1 MQAQIRPNRLEVNDR
16 FPLLGFTIRA
26 NEPDARAE
34 VALATS
40 PDLLAQAG
48 KGRRT
53 SSNFFSS
60 RATGEL
66 VVPRGEAV
74 WVVPPEILARFIGT
88 ERLYFGLAVA
98 PRGGPMAV
106 AVMPTEASPYVSL
119 RALTGRSLRRV
130 RLLPGRM
137 RPFQGGLDWA
147 GDVEQPGQ
155 RPAAAVPAPAP
166 AAEPEPYDD
175 GFGPMPPAA
184 GTAPAPNQAPA
195 AAAPPAAQS
204 LGVRRPAGRA
214 MAKGLEVAAER
225 QPVTP
230 PQVTPL
236 EGAQRAAAEAALAA
250 LAGPAARLRAA

>member
-40 PDLLAQAG
+40 PDLLTPAG

-53 SSNFFSS
+53 ASNFFSS

-147 GDVEQPGQ
+147 GDVEQL
-155 RPAAAVPAPAP
+155 
-166 AAEPEPYDD
+166 
-175 GFGPMPPAA
+175 
-184 GTAPAPNQAPA
+184 
-195 AAAPPAAQS
+195 S
-204 LGVRRPAGRA
+204 LIHI
-214 MAKGLEVAAER
+214 
-225 QPVTP
+225 
-230 PQVTPL
+230 
-236 EGAQRAAAEAALAA
+236 
-250 LAGPAARLRAA
+250 